1 MAKTSSGKKN
11 KDQGRQAISRLVLWA
26 LVVCFALSG
35 VIWGAQQL
43 QHFLITDSRFIL
55 QAPVDYGQE
64 SPSLRIEGV
73 RFADRSQIARVFATD
88 MGRSVYLVPLGIRR
102 QTLLRCYWV
111 QDATVVR
118 QWPNRIVVRI
128 TERHPSAFV
137 DIGTECI
144 NRYTLI
150 DSEGVFLE
158 PPDRPNPFAVPQL
171 RGIPRGEPANDRG
184 VRVRRAQSFL
194 KELGPLS
201 SAVYETDVSDPG
213 DLKVTLKMENHGI
226 TVILG
231 DRNFHDRLQHFLDH
245 YAEIHKR
252 APNMRVFDLRLD
264 DRITAAP
271 EVKRGC

>member
-1 MAKTSSGKKN
+1 MARTSSAKKN
-11 KDQGRQAISRLVLWA
+11 KDQGRQAISRFVLWA
-26 LVVCFALSG
+26 LMVCFALSG
-35 VIWGAQQL
+35 VIWGAQQF
-43 QHFLITDSRFIL
+43 QHFLISDSRFIL

-64 SPSLRIEGV
+64 SPSLQVEGV
-73 RFADRSQIARVFATD
+73 RFADRFQIARVFAGD
-88 MGRSVYLVPLGIRR
+88 MGRSVYLVPLADRR
-102 QTLLRCYWV
+102 KTLLRCYWV
-111 QDATVVR
+111 KDATVVR
-118 QWPNRIVVRI
+118 QWPNHIVVRI
-128 TERHPSAFV
+128 TERRPAAFV

-150 DSEGVFLE
+150 DSDGVFLE
-158 PPDRPNPFAVPQL
+158 PPDRPNPFNVPQL
-171 RGIPRGEPANDRG
+171 RGIPRGEAADDRG

-194 KELGPLS
+194 TELGPLS

-213 DLKVTLKMENHGI
+213 DLKVTLKMQDHGI
-226 TVILG
+226 IVILG

-252 APNMRVFDLRLD
+252 APSMKVFDLRLD